1 MPADRER
8 AADVLRAD
16 YAELLAMR
24 RDVDDVRAGLW
35 EMASSLLPD
44 GAVGAED
51 VLSLYR
57 TLGGGD
63 ASHPDFAAL
72 CAAAA
77 KGRALRFPEPEPDDE
92 PEPPPHVLTLRGEGS
107 DAAARV
113 LLAGGALTPLYAAS
127 AAELCETVADGSAR
141 FGILPV
147 YSSTDGVLMHFRRLA
162 EEAELKA
169 AALCAV
175 TTRDGAVVQYALLQR
190 RRLPLDGGKRFLEIV
205 LSSAGAERLR
215 RLPASL
221 DLLGV
226 TVCRSMLLPPTHDGA
241 DARYQI
247 TMDLSRA
254 SLPTLRLYLAGAFP
268 ETEAVGYYDLL
279 TTTIS

>member
-1 MPADRER
+1 MPDGQNGSLAI
-8 AADVLRAD
+8 LRAN
-16 YAELLAMR
+16 YEELRAMR
-24 RDVDDVRAGLW
+24 RDSDAVLEGLW
-35 EMASSLLPD
+35 EMTASLLPEQI
-44 GAVGAED
+44 GAED
-51 VLSLYR
+51 VLALYR
-57 TLGGGD
+57 SLGGED

-72 CAAAA
+72 CVAAG
-77 KGRALRFPEPEPDDE
+77 KGRTIRFPEPESDDE